1 LRHPEAVRSIGCCG
15 IVTKMKAKPAL
26 RAELGG
32 AADLKDADPAT
43 ISQARADVAK
53 NYLVSKG
60 IAVGRITTQA
70 YGADWARVATTAGS
84 AEPKNRRVQIWVK

>member
-1 LRHPEAVRSIGCCG
+1 VLDSFAPDKADLTPAHTAILDG

-43 ISQARADVAK
+43 ISQGRADAAK

-60 IAVGRITTQA
+60 IAVGRIQA
-70 YGADWARVATTAGS
+70 SSAGLS
-84 AEPKNRRVQIWVK
+84 QEEAA